1 LTPWQVLDTLKRYSK
16 NNSTEEIEMRKA
28 QFQLRKSLCNP
39 EFVESCKGGHSSLN
53 CYVRY
58 TDLGFEP
65 GETFLTLDEWMQD

>member
-1 LTPWQVLDTLKRYSK
+1 
-16 NNSTEEIEMRKA
+16 MRKA

>member
-1 LTPWQVLDTLKRYSK
+1 
-16 NNSTEEIEMRKA
+16 MRKP

-39 EFVESCKGGHSSLN
+39 ETVRECQNPSTAFGPGNVHSSVN

-65 GETFLTLDEWMQD
+65 GETFLTLEEWMQD